1 MRKLAIAFISNWI
14 CFLVVGKL
22 FPSWI
27 SVGNWESALMGGIIL
42 GLSNII
48 IRPILVIITLP
59 LQIITLGLFSF
70 FINVFLLFITSRFIP
85 GIEIFSFWPNAFFV
99 AIAFGVLNWVLI
111 VLLRGKK

>member
-1 MRKLAIAFISNWI
+1 MRNILIAFTSNWI
-14 CFLVVGKL
+14 CFLVVAKL

-27 SVGNWESALMGGIIL
+27 TVSNWESALIGGIIL

-70 FINVFLLFITSRFIP
+70 VINVFLLFLTTYFVP
-85 GIEIFSFWPNAFFV
+85 GIEIYPFWPNAFFV
-99 AIAFGVLNWVLI
+99 AVAFGILNWILLLV
-111 VLLRGKK
+111 LRGKK